1 MDISSIMSAQV
12 AQLQHTVQLSIM
24 DKALNMGA
32 ASAVEML
39 NQLPQQQASAAN
51 HPYKGT
57 VIDVSV

>member
-1 MDISSIMSAQV
+1 MDINSIMSAQV
-12 AQLQHTVQLSIM
+12 AQLQQTVQLSIM

-39 NQLPQQQASAAN
+39 SQLPQQQAPAAN

-57 VIDVSV
+57 AIDVSV